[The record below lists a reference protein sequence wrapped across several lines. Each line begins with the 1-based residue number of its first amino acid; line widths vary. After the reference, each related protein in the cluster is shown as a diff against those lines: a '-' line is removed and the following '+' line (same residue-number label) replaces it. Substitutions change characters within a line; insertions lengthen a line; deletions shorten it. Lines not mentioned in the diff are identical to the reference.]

1 MLTFD
6 PYAHTESFSSS
17 FLHHIYE
24 PLMRRDADLDFEPT
38 LATSWEVVEPTA
50 PTAENV
56 SPATTSETS
65 RASVEPRTD
74 GTTSYG

>member
-1 MLTFD
+1 
-6 PYAHTESFSSS
+6 
-17 FLHHIYE
+17 
-24 PLMRRDADLDFEPT
+24 MRRDADLDFEPT